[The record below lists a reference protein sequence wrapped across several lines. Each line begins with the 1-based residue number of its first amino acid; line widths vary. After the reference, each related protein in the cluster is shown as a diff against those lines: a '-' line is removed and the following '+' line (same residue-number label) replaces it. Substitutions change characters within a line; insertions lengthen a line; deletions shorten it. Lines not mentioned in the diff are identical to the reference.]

1 MFAGRPLTAF
11 FLAGLPFG
19 ELVRSIVS
27 GGRRVVGLE
36 KLNLS
41 PSCIILGGEV
51 EAMLDSAVE

>member
-1 MFAGRPLTAF
+1 MFVGRPLNAF
-11 FLAGLPFG
+11 FLVGLPFG

-27 GGRRVVGLE
+27 GGRRVAGLE

-41 PSCIILGGEV
+41 PSCIILAEV